1 MERMKDESVSKAP
14 GNGLLSPG
22 SGAADARG
30 AKRSAAAC
38 CAAAPGQRNC
48 SQARSNSEQGALDAW
63 KLASHGPRIIRIQEG
78 NTSAGYFDGKGQRR
92 NRRGRDKREQRQR
105 FARQENAQRGS
116 RKRAV
121 RGGDF
126 SPRPRGR

>member
-1 MERMKDESVSKAP
+1 MQRMKEESVSKAP
-14 GNGLLSPG
+14 GTGLLSPG

-48 SQARSNSEQGALDAW
+48 SQARPNSEQGALDAW

-78 NTSAGYFDGKGQRR
+78 NTSAGYVDGKGRR
-92 NRRGRDKREQRQR
+92 GNHRGRDKREKRQR
-105 FARQENAQRGS
+105 FTRHKKSQKGT
-116 RKRAV
+116 
-121 RGGDF
+121 
-126 SPRPRGR
+126 